1 MAHKKS
7 KKSALQILG
16 IASEESS
23 LIVKD
28 SENSGMQIDLLID
41 RADDVVNV
49 CEIKFYKSAFA
60 VTPQYA
66 EKLLSRIAALEETN
80 RKKTFHL
87 TYPQKNI
94 LSISSEKFS
103 NEYADVFQSALT
115 VEEFFT

>member
-28 SENSGMQIDLLID
+28 SENPGMQIDLLID

-87 TYPQKNI
+87 TYIGVTP
-94 LSISSEKFS
+94 LVS

-115 VEEFFT
+115 VEESFT